1 MSLRTGFLA
10 TNVSNLIFKWETLWR
25 YSEEMIDA
33 LSLSITV
40 STVKA
45 KIHWNLC
52 LLSISCP
59 NGIQGNIEQETSYN
73 LKQISK
79 KKYQPI

>member
-1 MSLRTGFLA
+1 MSLRTDFLA
-10 TNVSNLIFKWETLWR
+10 TDASNLIFKRKTLWR

-40 STVKA
+40 LTGKT

>member
-1 MSLRTGFLA
+1 MSLRTDFLA
-10 TNVSNLIFKWETLWR
+10 ADVSNLIFKWETLWR
-25 YSEEMIDA
+25 YSEEMMYA
-33 LSLSITV
+33 LLLSITV
-40 STVKA
+40 STGKI
-45 KIHWNLC
+45 KIHWNLH

-59 NGIQGNIEQETSYN
+59 NGIQGNTEQETSYN

>member
-1 MSLRTGFLA
+1 MSLRTDFLA
-10 TNVSNLIFKWETLWR
+10 TDASNLIFKRETLWR

-40 STVKA
+40 LTGKT